1 MADTCNYNYLQ
12 IIHYSYNSLNC
23 VAYSDTIQI
32 ELEDFLRQPRSTR
45 QYSLMAVAIHREGCL
60 VCSSVRTFF
69 SISCHVNTNHNH
81 FVCGQVNSSKLVSQ
95 GAHWA
100 TSELGQVDATSLAKS
115 QHGVRR
121 EDSCIR
127 KLSVRQTL
135 SMQLIT
141 LLHEYKIG
149 III

>member
-1 MADTCNYNYLQ
+1 MDHHSSQPTDQHPGQRTTGRIVSRERTKPCKQGFKWRQTMADTCNYNYLQ

-100 TSELGQVDATSLAKS
+100 TSELG
-115 QHGVRR
+115 
-121 EDSCIR
+121 
-127 KLSVRQTL
+127 
-135 SMQLIT
+135 
-141 LLHEYKIG
+141 
-149 III
+149 